1 MTELTMKQNSQALFD
16 NIHNADHLKFWADH
30 GSTDYQT
37 IANFLEFN
45 KKELSKIGGISETS
59 VRLDKRIPKVLKE
72 RLEQIGNICS
82 LVAEYFEGDPG
93 KTALWF
99 KSPNPTLGM
108 ISPRDMIRYGRYKKL
123 TSFIVEARK
132 SNQPNAA

>member
-16 NIHNADHLKFWADH
+16 NIHRTDPLQFWADH
-30 GSTDYQT
+30 GTNYQT

-59 VRLDKRIPKVLKE
+59 VRLDKRMPKVLKE

-82 LVAEYFEGDPG
+82 LVAEYFEGDPE
-93 KTALWF
+93 KTVLWF
-99 KSPNPTLGM
+99 NSPNPTLGM

-132 SNQPNAA
+132 SNQANAA